1 MKERSVEES
10 QDNEDKFAPVRIT
23 DELIVEEQE
32 EN

>member
-10 QDNEDKFAPVRIT
+10 QDKFAPVRIT